1 MDEETKVI
9 QLLDADR
16 HERSKRIGW
25 LDFEAIESAKVLVVG
40 AGALGNEVIKNL
52 VLSGFRKISLVD
64 MDYIVLSNLNRC
76 VFFTP
81 SDADERRAKVD
92 VVAEGALRLVPD
104 AEIKCYT
111 SRIEEIGE
119 DFIPSHDLVFGCLD
133 NLITRVH
140 VNTKCYNS
148 GTPYIDGGT
157 NGFRGKVQ
165 VITGKKGEACF
176 GCGLNRTHWQIM
188 EKRFSC
194 TGDDVFVFED
204 KIPAEI
210 TTTAVVSALQVRE
223 SLKIISGEDDKVL
236 DNVWHYDG
244 IKGESF
250 TMEIPFR
257 ESCPCHMQESE

>member
-1 MDEETKVI
+1 MAEESEII

-25 LDFEAIESAKVLVVG
+25 LDFEAIQSARILVVG
-40 AGALGNEVIKNL
+40 AGALGNEVVKNL
-52 VLSGFRKISLVD
+52 VLSGFRRLTLVD
-64 MDYIVLSNLNRC
+64 MDHIVLSNLNRC

-81 SDADERRAKVD
+81 SDADDRLPKVD
-92 VVAEGALRLVPD
+92 VVADGARRLEPSV
-104 AEIKCYT
+104 EIECHT
-111 SRIEEIGE
+111 CRIEELGE

-140 VNTKCYNS
+140 VNTRCYRS
-148 GTPYIDGGT
+148 GIPFIDGGT

-165 VITGKKGEACF
+165 VVTGVKGEACF
-176 GCGLNRTHWQIM
+176 GCGLNSTHWAIM

-194 TGDDVFVFED
+194 TGDDVFMFED

-223 SLKIISGEDDKVL
+223 ALKLISGRTEDVIN
-236 DNVWHYDG
+236 NVWHYDG
-244 IKGESF
+244 VKGESF
-250 TMEIPFR
+250 TMVIPFR
-257 ESCPCHMQESE
+257 PNCVCHT